1 MAKPRLTIKAG
12 TDGRYSVISARA
24 QAYEGAT
31 HGRRASG
38 MVAPASGPNRA
49 LNGSLATLRNR
60 SRHAFRNNPWIERAI
75 SRNVSNEVGT
85 GIVPLF
91 ESADLVFNAGLEGI
105 WLPWT
110 GQSCTDGVLDFYGQ
124 LAQAVRTRRVAGEVF
139 IRVRY
144 RPLSWGLAL
153 PIQLQ
158 VIEPD
163 HVPETYDLNLPNG
176 NRIVAGKEFNKRGRL
191 VAVHMYPEHPQDNQ
205 GMTFNQLIRVPA
217 EQIIHHYLPL
227 RPGQV
232 RGEPDVVPAL
242 LRAYTYDSYEDAEL
256 KRKETRA
263 PFTAF
268 LQKDYQSDND
278 WAFDPISGEPLDDD
292 QDVPEINAQPGTIL
306 TGLPG
311 EKITLFDGDKTG
323 DGYKDYQKQQLLAI
337 AAGAKSLYQL
347 MTNDWDGVNDRI
359 YRAMIQEYRREI
371 EMAQDH
377 LCIHQICERVATWFT
392 DQAVLMGLVSA
403 PDYAGRYDDYNR
415 RDWRPQRWPH
425 IHPTQDVEAT
435 ILEIENDLESH
446 DAAVAKRGYRAVD
459 VQQKNVESRKRKR
472 DLESKAGLQP
482 EEV

>member
-1 MAKPRLTIKAG
+1 MSKPRLTIKAG
-12 TDGRYSVISARA
+12 SDGRYSVLNARA

-31 HGRRASG
+31 QGRRAAG
-38 MVAPASGPNRA
+38 MVAPPSGPNRA
-49 LNGSLATLRNR
+49 LNASLSTLRNR

-91 ESADLVFNAGLEGI
+91 ESSVPEFNEALEQL

-110 GQSCTDGVLDFYGQ
+110 GESCADGSLDFYGQ
-124 LAQAVRTRRVAGEVF
+124 LAQAVRTRRMSGEVF

-144 RPLSWGLAL
+144 RPFAWGLTL

-163 HVPETYDLNLPNG
+163 HVPLDLNQDLANG
-176 NRIVAGKEFNKRGRL
+176 NRIIAGKEYTKRGRL
-191 VAVHMYPEHPQDNQ
+191 AAVWMYPEHPQDGYSVGAN
-205 GMTFNQLIRVPA
+205 MPVRVPA
-217 EQIIHHYLPL
+217 DQIIHHYLPL

-232 RGEPDVVPAL
+232 RGEPDIVPAL
-242 LRAYTYDSYEDAEL
+242 LRAHTYDNYEDAEL
-256 KRKETRA
+256 RRKETRA

-268 LQKDYQSDND
+268 LQKEYSGDSD
-278 WAFDPISGEPLDDD
+278 WQFDPITGEPVTDEDGL
-292 QDVPEINAQPGTIL
+292 PEINAQPGTIL

-311 EKITLFDGDKTG
+311 EKLTLFDGDNTG
-323 DGYKDYQKQQLLAI
+323 SGYKDYQKQQLLAI

-347 MTNDWDGVNDRI
+347 MTNDWEGVNDRI

-377 LCIHQICERVATWFT
+377 LCIHQICERVGFWFT
-392 DQAVLMGLVSA
+392 DQAVAVGLASA
-403 PDYAGRYDDYNR
+403 PDYAARYNDYNK
-415 RDWRPQRWPH
+415 RDWRTHRWPH

-435 ILEIENDLESH
+435 VTEIEHDLESH
-446 DAAVAKRGYRAVD
+446 DAAVAKRGYRAGD
-459 VQQKNVESRKRKR
+459 VQAKNVESRKRKR
-472 DLESKAGLQP
+472 DLEKKAGLQP
-482 EEV
+482 EDA